1 MFIFQNMKQFLLF
14 IFCVFSFSFV
24 SFSQTAVDL
33 STWEQRGNP
42 AYGNWVYDSNN
53 NTLTQKTNSEP
64 TFYVSSGDFINKTIS
79 GEIEVNTSSDD
90 DFIGFVLGF
99 EQPTSASLNRYKFL
113 LIDWKQYNQSVNGN
127 GTANA
132 EIRLIYYNNE
142 ENTPGNI
149 FWATPTQTET
159 WGEIETY
166 EPSSTFPDVN
176 SQGGWEEFRTI
187 EFKAVYTEQNLKV
200 FFDFG
205 DGNYTKV
212 FDVNASSVPFFD
224 SFPEGKVGFYNYS
237 QNEVI
242 YKNFTIPNGNLEIVS
257 TGGGTKGVDWDES
270 GGVFIP
276 LANDAKI
283 NSSEIETKL
292 NANNSVVLQAYN
304 TLKVSADISK
314 SNLNSASLTLKSED
328 NITLTSTLSLNS
340 GNVVLWAD
348 SDGDSDGKIAIEDGG
363 IVTNGGDI
371 NLIGGNDGAGY
382 AVGNSSPNGFP
393 LYRGI
398 WIKNSTLNASGN
410 SSGGDILIRGKGY
423 TTEITSDF
431 NIGVDFVSGTEIKTN
446 FNGEISVKGIGGPHS
461 NSDHGAGIN
470 FFTENLVHA
479 ESGNILLDGTA
490 GGGSASSARLDAGIN
505 FDGGGNFDAKVYSI
519 SGDITLKGTKSS
531 LSNSYGIKNG
541 VLNIDSFIGTD
552 GTTKTSGN
560 IYLISDNFDLQ
571 DGYHSIE
578 TTGSLN
584 ISSVSN
590 SFSSALS
597 TSNIDI
603 SSSLTGLT
611 IGTTSNTANITI
623 ASATSIA
630 GPMTVYGNQINIAS
644 SLATNG
650 NIRLFG
656 GNDITL
662 TGDVI
667 AEGAITVESGQ
678 DIILKTNTISSTAS
692 NQDIILKSKRDITT
706 LITDTSK
713 LIVSSLGGDIL
724 FTSDTDNT
732 GGGGILILG
741 GSKIDSNG
749 GDITFSGGD
758 DSGSGYATG
767 RSIANSGWYIEGI
780 RLDGTSTNEVDIESD
795 GGNITMRGK
804 TSNKDGNGTSISLYN
819 GGAGLSFYG
828 NNVNI
833 NSGSGTIL
841 LDGQSYT
848 YGSIYSSGINIGL
861 QNSLKSFSITS
872 SNTTSQAI
880 RVIGKNYINQISG
893 YTYGVNS
900 YQSGSFQALG
910 LGGGIEINFEATGD
924 IYGFAAPN
932 EINFLAKSGPIKF
945 LDNRSD
951 GRIYFN
957 SAPYFGSKSGTSVS
971 SSSSEITIQSDTFE
985 WGTNNPNI
993 STTGSVTLIP
1003 YSNSFKNSLDRIKM
1017 SWFDWNDNNEI
1028 MGSLTIGKS
1037 TNETKIIIDKNLKST
1052 GNISILAP
1060 AVSSTADIEISSG
1073 FSITTTGNNKEVVLA
1088 AGDDFINNSN
1098 SNALVTSGSDSRWI
1112 IYSADDDTP
1121 SNFGSLTSGNQ
1132 NIYGST
1138 YSGLAP
1144 SSVPSGNRFVFAESL
1159 SELIQAVGTWQPMIK
1174 QENFDPNDDQQ
1185 AVSDTDLVGNATY
1198 AMLETQKA
1206 TYNFSTGASNDDVYY
1221 FRSRMGDA
1229 HSNGKLG
1236 TSFYLALDLDNDKLA
1251 DVFVEANVK
1260 NNDPYVA
1267 FHKAD
1272 PSKAGTGPSNT
1283 GWLNSTNNANIER
1296 ELTSRDAFIQAYDA
1310 TTDLDSNGETDTWIE
1325 FGFTEESIKSFAS
1338 DVFGLSITGDSTL
1351 ALYTFTSTSQTAN
1364 GDIGG
1369 INDQTADKTKT
1380 WEELGV
1386 VINGSLNN
1394 ISTNAILTPTI
1405 NNETFSSNT
1414 VTVTG
1419 TWGGDK
1425 GGTDTL
1431 TIDLNGTSYTTSNG
1445 LTINNNSWS
1454 VGATLSYGTS
1464 YTVTA
1469 TTTRASESKTA
1480 TGTIAI
1486 LADDST
1492 LSSITLNNITLNPT
1506 FNSSTYSYSMSVSA
1520 TTSSTTL
1527 SATTTLGT
1535 TTLTINGVTTNSG
1548 SSTLYNIPY
1557 GTSTVTLVGTAPTGS
1572 TTTYYITITR
1582 SIIPTLS
1589 IVDGDATTDEDG
1601 DTAQIAAVL
1610 PQAPS
1615 ADVTLNFSVGD
1626 TTEGSISPS
1635 SLTFTPSN
1643 WNTPQTITVTGI
1655 DDTEGASIR
1664 DGAISYTI
1672 TGTTVSADAA
1682 YNGSLLPAQTITN
1695 QNTDPP
1701 GISVTPSSSSLSE
1714 SGSTISVGFALL
1726 STLSPTNATVTMTVT
1741 IDDTSEASFS
1751 SSSIVTSTVVSLT
1764 QSVSSTS
1771 VTVYGV
1777 DDNLADG
1784 TVSFN
1789 LITGDPSS
1797 DTDTGYDALT
1807 ASDVADVSLQ
1817 TTDNDKVSDI
1827 YSDYGGY
1834 WTSGADNI
1842 STTKP
1847 DDTHN
1852 LLGFSFGGKTYSTGV
1867 SNTTLDNQSIIA
1879 NSNALNFDGTDD
1891 YISLSGSGNLDIT
1904 GDLTLESWINLD
1916 NNDNDSTV
1924 IIGKFNGGL
1933 ASNVSFA
1940 LRKTSTSTIWFEV
1953 GDGGNHT
1960 DYADFN
1966 GFESKKWYHISG
1978 VYDQSLNTLKFY
1990 VNGELVDTNTS
2001 GPNSLKR
2008 ITSDIFLGRY
2018 SATYNQYFKGEIDE
2032 VRIWNV
2038 ARTADQIRDNMYHP
2052 LTGNESGLVAYY
2064 NFDQGTAS
2072 GTNTA
2077 QTTLTDRS
2085 SSGYDGT
2092 LNNFALTGSS
2102 SNWVLGKQLY
2112 EPETFQALPFS
2123 NVSTSGSSYA
2133 RLQGSTTSA
2142 PSSLVTKSALAQS
2155 LVTGTQGLDLSTGL
2169 VNLPQLKQTLGV
2181 GVVSSTIEDT
2191 TPDILV
2197 TQIDIPSASPDQL
2210 WFENSSGVQVGNK
2223 VDVDF
2228 SSEAKQGEWLSKSYA
2243 IPSNTAGSQTTSPL
2257 RVKALYLSQF
2267 GLTASDATNI
2277 AKIVYLPSGVSDP
2290 AFISYNT
2297 ASLVPASTMSVTT
2310 DPGSYYNATTLS
2322 PTLVVQ
2328 LRDKDDNNIS
2338 QSDTPITV
2346 GVSSGTATLS
2356 GTLTVNTNSSGQATF
2371 TDLKVNG
2378 SEDIELSFT
2387 SPGLSTVTSTLTF
2400 QRITA
2405 TISGFPDFT
2414 VTTLQEPFAVTQ
2426 PTTNSDATIVY
2437 ASTVTTVATID
2448 SSTGSITVVGAGTT
2462 TITATV
2468 PQNSYYTAATI
2479 SATMTVNK
2487 VSPTIVDFADVTKT
2501 YGDADFDLTGTS
2513 SSTGAITYTVSDT
2526 NIATVSGT
2534 TISIVG
2540 AGSTSI
2546 TLTQVSDDNYLAAT
2560 ATITLTVNKAA
2571 PSYTVTDVTKVYG
2584 ASDFAIDS
2592 NVVSS
2597 SSTGSI
2603 TYTSSVAAVATISGT
2618 TNISIAGAGTTVIT
2632 ATQSATSNY
2641 TTGTTSFTVTV
2652 TKADPVI
2659 STTISDVTKIFSDPS
2674 FAQTATS
2681 SSTGAFTFSSSDTD
2695 VIAISTTTTATGSH
2709 SVSNTIVGTGTSVI
2723 TISQGADANY
2733 NAATTSYTVTVTK
2746 ADPNL
2751 SSIAD
2756 ITKTYG
2762 DPDDTVTNTLSVT
2775 TAIQYT
2781 SSDQSVVQIA
2791 STSVGTGS
2799 QSATLTFT
2807 GAGTATVTAA
2817 LAESDNYNAATVSFT
2832 VTVNKKTPTLSGF
2845 DDITKTYGDAD
2856 FSLVQPTSLSD
2867 GDFTYSSSNTS
2878 SATISGD
2885 TVSLLHSGVVTIT
2898 AIQAATDNYNSATIS
2913 LTLTINKASQSISVA
2928 PIPATKPLK
2937 DFTDPIPLVATSSS
2951 GNDVNITLAGGSA
2964 ATLSGSVGNY
2974 SLTNVTSTGLVSIT
2988 FTVAETSRYESAT
3001 TSLVMNVIKT
3011 AQNITY
3017 SPALT
3022 TTVTYSDNLTIPLTA
3037 SSSSGLTVSYTLVSG
3052 PATLSSTTLTVSQ
3065 TGVIVIDADQSG
3077 NAAYNP
3083 AIKVRESIVVR
3094 PGEVTL
3100 SNFSIPTKVDTDPD
3114 FTITAPTTTVSGGT
3128 TVYSSSDLSV
3138 ATVSGTTLQIVSAGT
3153 TTITATQLAI
3163 PNKYNSA
3170 SIAASFIVAVG
3181 DTDGDGVLDPF
3192 DLCPNTAAGSVVDAN
3207 GCAAYQK
3214 DTDGDGIT
3222 DDIDNCVTTANAD
3235 QKDTDGDGVGDVCD
3249 NLPNTP
3255 NADQKDTDGDGDPDA
3270 TDPDDDNDGT
3280 PDTSDDFPEDPDE
3293 DTDTDEDGIGN
3304 NEDPDDDNDGV
3315 LDTEDNCPLVA
3326 NPDQKDTDGDGIGD
3340 ACDPDKDGSGFDDV
3354 YEAECEDLT
3363 DTDGDKIPD
3372 CVDPDDDNDGYKDS
3386 EDDFPLD
3393 KKEWID
3399 TDKDGIGNNAD
3410 PDDDNDGQTD
3420 QDEIDCGSDPLDA
3433 SSLSNDSDG
3442 DGIPDCKDQDRDGD
3456 GVENDKDVFPDDP
3469 QEWSDNDQDGTG
3481 DNADP
3486 DDDNDG
3492 YLDVDEIACDTDPL
3506 NRSSRPQDRDRDKI
3520 PDCIDEDIDND
3531 GCPNEIDKFP
3541 TDPRQCLDTDNDG
3554 IGDVYDWD
3562 DDGDGVADE
3571 QDDFPLDPTRSKDT
3585 DGDGIDDANDPD
3597 YNGDGL
3603 ADDELFPAQVFSP
3616 NGDGINDTWKIVNT
3630 DLFPNCEVW
3639 IYTRSGVLVYNK
3651 REYRNDWQGLFNG
3664 TPLPESSYIYLI
3676 DKEGDGVVDLRGWV
3690 YLTR

>member
-1 MFIFQNMKQFLLF
+1 MKIPFFLRFKLILISFLFTNQIFGQTVTTNAGNITYNINGSIYITEATLSNSGGSHDDMFDRAF
-14 IFCVFSFSFV
+14 IAEISNGN
-24 SFSQTAVDL
+24 L
-33 STWEQRGNP
+33 STTNEYYPLENT
-42 AYGNWVYDSNN
+42 YGV
-53 NTLTQKTNSEP
+53 LVQVVKITN
-64 TFYVSSGDFINKTIS
+64 
-79 GEIEVNTSSDD
+79 NTSS
-90 DFIGFVLGF
+90 
-99 EQPTSASLNRYKFL
+99 
-113 LIDWKQYNQSVNGN
+113 NQ
-127 GTANA
+127 
-132 EIRLIYYNNE
+132 YYNFTNS
-142 ENTPGNI
+142 NNLG
-149 FWATPTQTET
+149 
-159 WGEIETY
+159 
-166 EPSSTFPDVN
+166 SDRSTRFHYVN
-176 SQGGWEEFRTI
+176 S
-187 EFKAVYTEQNLKV
+187 
-200 FFDFG
+200 
-205 DGNYTKV
+205 
-212 FDVNASSVPFFD
+212 
-224 SFPEGKVGFYNYS
+224 
-237 QNEVI
+237 
-242 YKNFTIPNGNLEIVS
+242 
-257 TGGGTKGVDWDES
+257 
-270 GGVFIP
+270 
-276 LANDAKI
+276 
-283 NSSEIETKL
+283 
-292 NANNSVVLQAYN
+292 
-304 TLKVSADISK
+304 
-314 SNLNSASLTLKSED
+314 
-328 NITLTSTLSLNS
+328 
-340 GNVVLWAD
+340 
-348 SDGDSDGKIAIEDGG
+348 
-363 IVTNGGDI
+363 
-371 NLIGGNDGAGY
+371 
-382 AVGNSSPNGFP
+382 SSP
-393 LYRGI
+393 
-398 WIKNSTLNASGN
+398 
-410 SSGGDILIRGKGY
+410 
-423 TTEITSDF
+423 
-431 NIGVDFVSGTEIKTN
+431 
-446 FNGEISVKGIGGPHS
+446 
-461 NSDHGAGIN
+461 
-470 FFTENLVHA
+470 
-479 ESGNILLDGTA
+479 
-490 GGGSASSARLDAGIN
+490 
-505 FDGGGNFDAKVYSI
+505 
-519 SGDITLKGTKSS
+519 
-531 LSNSYGIKNG
+531 SY
-541 VLNIDSFIGTD
+541 
-552 GTTKTSGN
+552 
-560 IYLISDNFDLQ
+560 Y
-571 DGYHSIE
+571 
-578 TTGSLN
+578 
-584 ISSVSN
+584 
-590 SFSSALS
+590 
-597 TSNIDI
+597 
-603 SSSLTGLT
+603 
-611 IGTTSNTANITI
+611 
-623 ASATSIA
+623 
-630 GPMTVYGNQINIAS
+630 
-644 SLATNG
+644 
-650 NIRLFG
+650 
-656 GNDITL
+656 
-662 TGDVI
+662 
-667 AEGAITVESGQ
+667 
-678 DIILKTNTISSTAS
+678 TISSDQSDPTS
-692 NQDIILKSKRDITT
+692 QGRDPVVSRILGYIDGISITNT
-706 LITDTSK
+706 YSTGSDRPSTS
-713 LIVSSLGGDIL
+713 
-724 FTSDTDNT
+724 FNN
-732 GGGGILILG
+732 ILI
-741 GSKIDSNG
+741 SSNETQ
-749 GDITFSGGD
+749 IFL
-758 DSGSGYATG
+758 
-767 RSIANSGWYIEGI
+767 I
-780 RLDGTSTNEVDIESD
+780 L
-795 GGNITMRGK
+795 
-804 TSNKDGNGTSISLYN
+804 
-819 GGAGLSFYG
+819 AG
-828 NNVNI
+828 V
-833 NSGSGTIL
+833 
-841 LDGQSYT
+841 
-848 YGSIYSSGINIGL
+848 GSIG
-861 QNSLKSFSITS
+861 
-872 SNTTSQAI
+872 
-880 RVIGKNYINQISG
+880 
-893 YTYGVNS
+893 
-900 YQSGSFQALG
+900 
-910 LGGGIEINFEATGD
+910 
-924 IYGFAAPN
+924 
-932 EINFLAKSGPIKF
+932 
-945 LDNRSD
+945 
-951 GRIYFN
+951 
-957 SAPYFGSKSGTSVS
+957 
-971 SSSSEITIQSDTFE
+971 
-985 WGTNNPNI
+985 
-993 STTGSVTLIP
+993 
-1003 YSNSFKNSLDRIKM
+1003 
-1017 SWFDWNDNNEI
+1017 
-1028 MGSLTIGKS
+1028 
-1037 TNETKIIIDKNLKST
+1037 
-1052 GNISILAP
+1052 
-1060 AVSSTADIEISSG
+1060 
-1073 FSITTTGNNKEVVLA
+1073 
-1088 AGDDFINNSN
+1088 INNSN
-1098 SNALVTSGSDSRWI
+1098 KPSVAKQYVDQLIDVNNWPDS
-1112 IYSADDDTP
+1112 
-1121 SNFGSLTSGNQ
+1121 
-1132 NIYGST
+1132 
-1138 YSGLAP
+1138 
-1144 SSVPSGNRFVFAESL
+1144 
-1159 SELIQAVGTWQPMIK
+1159 
-1174 QENFDPNDDQQ
+1174 
-1185 AVSDTDLVGNATY
+1185 
-1198 AMLETQKA
+1198 
-1206 TYNFSTGASNDDVYY
+1206 
-1221 FRSRMGDA
+1221 
-1229 HSNGKLG
+1229 
-1236 TSFYLALDLDNDKLA
+1236 
-1251 DVFVEANVK
+1251 
-1260 NNDPYVA
+1260 
-1267 FHKAD
+1267 
-1272 PSKAGTGPSNT
+1272 
-1283 GWLNSTNNANIER
+1283 
-1296 ELTSRDAFIQAYDA
+1296 
-1310 TTDLDSNGETDTWIE
+1310 
-1325 FGFTEESIKSFAS
+1325 
-1338 DVFGLSITGDSTL
+1338 
-1351 ALYTFTSTSQTAN
+1351 FTSMLNDAETS
-1364 GDIGG
+1364 
-1369 INDQTADKTKT
+1369 K
-1380 WEELGV
+1380 
-1386 VINGSLNN
+1386 VINWDL
-1394 ISTNAILTPTI
+1394 
-1405 NNETFSSNT
+1405 SS
-1414 VTVTG
+1414 
-1419 TWGGDK
+1419 
-1425 GGTDTL
+1425 
-1431 TIDLNGTSYTTSNG
+1431 
-1445 LTINNNSWS
+1445 
-1454 VGATLSYGTS
+1454 
-1464 YTVTA
+1464 
-1469 TTTRASESKTA
+1469 
-1480 TGTIAI
+1480 

-1527 SATTTLGT
+1527 TASATLGT

-1557 GTSTVTLVGTAPTGS
+1557 GTSTVTLIGTAPTGS

-1672 TGTTVSADAA
+1672 TGTTVSTDTA

-1726 STLSPTNATVTMTVT
+1726 STLSPTTATVTMTVT

-1789 LITGDPSS
+1789 LTTEDPSS
-1797 DTDTGYDALT
+1797 DTDTGYDVLT

-1842 STTKP
+1842 SATKP

-1879 NSNALNFDGTDD
+1879 NSNALNFDGTND
-1891 YISLSGSGNLDIT
+1891 YISLSTSDFAGKVST
-1904 GDLTLESWINLD
+1904 KVTLEAWIYIESSSSGLKEIFTF
-1916 NNDNDSTV
+1916 NNN
-1924 IIGKFNGGL
+1924 NL
-1933 ASNVSFA
+1933 ASKQLMFG
-1940 LRKTSTSTIWFEV
+1940 LRISDNKGVIHTGNGINYNYGKTTSDLPINEWIHV
-1953 GDGGNHT
+1953 V
-1960 DYADFN
+1960 
-1966 GFESKKWYHISG
+1966 G
-1978 VYDQSLNTLKFY
+1978 VYDNSVGLSFY
-1990 VNGELVDTNTS
+1990 VDGEEVALNVYSDDTDLIISS
-2001 GPNSLKR
+2001 GSYATPS
-2008 ITSDIFLGRY
+2008 IGRY
-2018 SATYNQYFKGEIDE
+2018 SYTSDSGGGRNYFGGLIDE

-2038 ARTADQIRDNMYHP
+2038 ARTADQIRENMYHP

-2064 NFDQGTAS
+2064 NFDQGIAS
-2072 GTNTA
+2072 GTNTG
-2077 QTTLTDRS
+2077 QTTLTDKS

-2092 LNNFALTGSS
+2092 LNNFALSGSD

-2197 TQIDIPSASPDQL
+2197 TQIDVPSASPDQL

-2223 VDVDF
+2223 VDINF
-2228 SSEAKQGEWLSKSYA
+2228 SSEAKQGEWLSKSYSV
-2243 IPSNTAGSQTTSPL
+2243 PSNTAGSQTTSPL

-2371 TDLKVNG
+2371 SDLKVNG

-2387 SPGLSTVTSTLTF
+2387 SPGLTTVTSTLTF

-2414 VTTLQEPFAVTQ
+2414 VTTIQEPFAVTE

-2448 SSTGSITVVGAGTT
+2448 SSTGSVTVVGAGTT

-2487 VSPTIVDFADVTKT
+2487 VSPTIVDFTDVTKT
-2501 YGDADFDLTGTS
+2501 FGDADFDLTGTS

-2546 TLTQVSDDNYLAAT
+2546 TLTQVADDTYLAAT

-2584 ASDFAIDS
+2584 AADFAIDS

-2603 TYTSSVAAVATISGT
+2603 TYSSSDTNVATISGT

-2641 TTGTTSFTVTV
+2641 ATGTTSFTLTV
-2652 TKADPVI
+2652 TKADPAI
-2659 STTISDVTKIFSDPS
+2659 STTISDSTKTFISPTFS
-2674 FAQTATS
+2674 QTASS
-2681 SSTGAFTFSSSDTD
+2681 SSTGAFTFSSSDSN
-2695 VIAISTTTTATGSH
+2695 VIALSTTATSTESH
-2709 SVSNTIVGTGTSVI
+2709 SVSHTIAGAGTAVI
-2723 TISQGADANY
+2723 TISQAADANY

-2751 SSIAD
+2751 SSISD

-2762 DPDDTVTNTLSVT
+2762 DPDDTVTNTLSAT

-2781 SSDQSVVQIA
+2781 SSDTSVVQIA

-2817 LAESDNYNAATVSFT
+2817 LPESDNYNAATISFT

-2878 SATISGD
+2878 SATVSGD
-2885 TVSLLHSGVVTIT
+2885 IVSLLHSGVVTIT
-2898 AIQAATDNYNSATIS
+2898 ATQAATDNYESATIS
-2913 LTLTINKASQSISVA
+2913 LTLTISRASQSISVA

-2937 DFTDPIPLVATSSS
+2937 DFTEAIPLVATSSS

-2964 ATLSGSVGNY
+2964 ASLSGSVGNY
-2974 SLTNVTSTGLVSIT
+2974 SLTNVQSTGLVSIT

-3001 TSLVMNVIKT
+3001 TTLVMDVVKT
-3011 AQNITY
+3011 AQNISY
-3017 SPALT
+3017 SPALAT
-3022 TTVTYSDNLTIPLTA
+3022 AVDYSDNLTIPLTA

-3052 PATLSSTTLTVSQ
+3052 PVSLSGTTLSVSQ

-3100 SNFSIPTKVDTDPD
+3100 SNFSVPTKVDSDPD
-3114 FTITAPTTTVSGGT
+3114 FTVTAPTTTVNGGT
-3128 TVYSSSDLSV
+3128 IVYSSNDLSV
-3138 ATVSGTTLQIVSAGT
+3138 ATISGTTIQIIAAGT
-3153 TTITATQLAI
+3153 TSITARQLAI

-3170 SIAASFIVAVG
+3170 IITADFIVAVG

-3207 GCAAYQK
+3207 GCASYQK
-3214 DTDGDGIT
+3214 DTDGDGVT

-3235 QKDTDGDGVGDVCD
+3235 QKDTDGDGVGDLCD

-3280 PDTSDDFPEDPDE
+3280 PDDSDAFPVDPNE
-3293 DTDTDEDGIGN
+3293 DTDTDGDGTGDN
-3304 NEDPDDDNDGV
+3304 DDTDDDNDGI
-3315 LDTEDNCPLVA
+3315 LDAEDNCPLVA
-3326 NPDQKDTDGDGIGD
+3326 NADQADLDGDGIGD
-3340 ACDPDKDGSGFDDV
+3340 ACDPDKDGSGFDDA

-3372 CVDPDDDNDGYKDS
+3372 CVDEDDDNDGYKDN

-3393 KKEWID
+3393 KEEWID

-3410 PDDDNDGQTD
+3410 PDDDGDGQAD

-3433 SSLSNDSDG
+3433 DSVSTDIDQ

-3456 GVENDKDVFPDDP
+3456 GTLDQEDVFPDDP
-3469 QEWSDNDQDGTG
+3469 QEWKDNDEDGIG
-3481 DNADP
+3481 DNADL

-3492 YLDVDEIACDTDPL
+3492 YLDEDEIACQSDPL
-3506 NRSSRPQDRDRDKI
+3506 NRRDKPADKDRDNI
-3520 PDCIDEDIDND
+3520 PDCVDEDIDGD
-3531 GCPNEIDKFP
+3531 GCLNTIDVFP
-3541 TDPRQCLDTDNDG
+3541 YDPFQCLDTDGDG
-3554 IGDVYDWD
+3554 LGDEYDWD
-3562 DDGDGVADE
+3562 DDGDGIADE
-3571 QDDFPLDPTRSKDT
+3571 LDAFPLDPAQSRDT
-3585 DGDGIDDANDPD
+3585 DGDGIADSLDED

-3603 ADDELFPAQVFSP
+3603 PDDELFPAQVFSP
-3616 NGDGINDTWKIVNT
+3616 NGDGINEGWKIVNT

-3639 IYTRSGVLVYNK
+3639 IYTRSGELVYNK

-3664 TPLPESSYIYLI
+3664 IPLPESSYIYLI
-3676 DKEGDGVVDLRGWV
+3676 DKEGDGVVDLKGWV